1 MKSYSFIKDLT
12 RVHFGNYNYGIRS
25 GVNKQGFSI
34 FPNESHDTIFPS
46 KYTEYKDILY
56 LCIST
61 LHVHY
66 TDVHTYTSDIFI
78 FASLQMVFRSHFRLI
93 AFKNHSLLFIQFSQY
108 WVFVIL
114 DCVLHL
120 T

>member
-1 MKSYSFIKDLT
+1 MKSYSFTKDLT

-66 TDVHTYTSDIFI
+66 IVYIQMYIHIQVIYLFLLHYRWCSGHISD
-78 FASLQMVFRSHFRLI
+78 
-93 AFKNHSLLFIQFSQY
+93 
-108 WVFVIL
+108 
-114 DCVLHL
+114 
-120 T
+120 